1 MNKKQKIGFFILTAF
16 LLLICA
22 FILHKASQKM
32 VYIEY
37 QRYGELCDEALNMCD
52 NEYSIEQEFE
62 IPYTMF
68 YGLSVKIGTYGRE
81 NNSRYELVITDKT
94 DNKIIATKLF
104 NVSQARD
111 DRAYELYL
119 KSPIKVD
126 TTHKYSAKI
135 NAKTLVN
142 AGNGV
147 AFYVTKGKQAA
158 NSGDLYYNDSLF
170 DGNLC
175 MNVYGGNP
183 NGFWIIFT
191 LICEAYVFGLILY
204 IVYLAINKKSIKTN
218 KFVLAGFLGIV
229 SFCLMFALLNM
240 ETFSDEVDNFVGGM
254 LIQKG
259 EVLYVDYISAH
270 TPVSYL
276 LCAVFAIFQA
286 SSEEQFRLIY
296 FTLISLIYV
305 GLFIRHKENFGAKRM
320 ALFPILQIIFGV
332 AISENSVMVL
342 SDNIQAVC
350 MITLLLEFLQY
361 LKDENLGW
369 KRSII
374 VSLSIVC
381 SFGSAFVSAYGI
393 FAVVL
398 GVFIKEILYWVKNGR
413 FSFKNF
419 VLRYWKIVIACVVP
433 FVLGGIYLIITKSLI
448 EFIKQAY
455 LFNTEV
461 YSIYLEDGYGSNVF
475 QPFVIGLNNFIQI
488 IPKAIADILEN
499 REILPL
505 MIDFIKMILAIGIIS
520 TLIDLFKKKDYIKAV
535 TVLFFIS
542 FNFTRTSEAFHEIA
556 AWSIMIAVI
565 LLNLEFEKMSKWRQ
579 SFSKIAIC
587 VACLF
592 AISIYSN
599 LATTYLF
606 KKKEPVL
613 DLAQKVIQE
622 TQDGEGIFLD
632 VFSDAKSSTYL
643 IYKNRLPINR
653 LAFILPWYMDWYEVD
668 TIMDLTEKQPKI
680 AIYDEYAKV
689 WEISG
694 YDNYLLDYLHE
705 NYDYVVGNQ
714 KIWVLKK

>member
-1 MNKKQKIGFFILTAF
+1 MKKKQKIGLFILTAF
-16 LLLICA
+16 LLLICI
-22 FILHKASQKM
+22 FILKKASQKM

-94 DNKIIATKLF
+94 DNKVIATKLF
-104 NVSQARD
+104 NVSGARD
-111 DRAYELYL
+111 DQAYELYL

-126 TTHKYSAKI
+126 RTHKFSAIIKPR
-135 NAKTLVN
+135 TLVN

-158 NSGDLYYNDSLF
+158 NTGDFYYNNSLY

-175 MNVYGGNP
+175 MNVYGGNS
-183 NGFWIIFT
+183 NAFWIIFT
-191 LICEAYVFGLILY
+191 LFCEVYVVGLIYY
-204 IVYLAINKKSIKTN
+204 IVYLAINKKHIKTN
-218 KFVLAGFLGIV
+218 KFVQAGFLGIIT
-229 SFCLMFALLNM
+229 FCLMFALLNM

-276 LCAVFAIFQA
+276 LCAIFAIFQA
-286 SSEEQFRLIY
+286 SSEEQFRLMY
-296 FTLISLIYV
+296 YLLISLIYV
-305 GLFIRHKENFGAKRM
+305 GLFIRYRNTFGTKKM
-320 ALFPILQIIFGV
+320 ALLPVLQIIFGV
-332 AISENSVMVL
+332 AISENSLMVL
-342 SDNIQAVC
+342 SDNIQAIC
-350 MITLLLEFLQY
+350 MVVLLLEFLQY

-374 VSLSIVC
+374 VSLCVVC
-381 SFGSAFVSAYGI
+381 SFGAAFVSAYGI
-393 FAVVL
+393 FAIVL
-398 GVFIKEILYWVKNGR
+398 GFFIKEVLYWIKNKR
-413 FSFKNF
+413 LNFKNL
-419 VLRYWKIVIACVVP
+419 VNRYWKFLTACILP
-433 FVLGGIYLIITKSLI
+433 FILGGIYLFLTHSLI

-461 YSIYLEDGYGSNVF
+461 YSLYLEDGYGTNVF
-475 QPFVIGLNNFIQI
+475 QPFIIGLNNFIQI
-488 IPKAIADILEN
+488 IPKAISDIIEN

-505 MIDFIKMILAIGIIS
+505 MLDFIKIILGAGII
-520 TLIDLFKKKDYIKAV
+520 TILIDMIRRKEYIKAV
-535 TVLFFIS
+535 TLLFFIS
-542 FNFTRTSEAFHEIA
+542 FNFTRTSEPFHEIA
-556 AWSIMIAVI
+556 AWAIIVAVI
-565 LLNLEFEKMSKWRQ
+565 LLNIEFEKMSKSSQ
-579 SFSKIAIC
+579 NISKIAIC

-599 LATTYLF
+599 LATSYLF
-606 KKKEPVL
+606 KKKESVL
-613 DLAQKVIQE
+613 ELAQKVVQE
-622 TQDGEGIFLD
+622 TKDGEGIFLD

-680 AIYDEYAKV
+680 VIYDEYAKV

-714 KIWVLKK
+714 KIWVVKQ